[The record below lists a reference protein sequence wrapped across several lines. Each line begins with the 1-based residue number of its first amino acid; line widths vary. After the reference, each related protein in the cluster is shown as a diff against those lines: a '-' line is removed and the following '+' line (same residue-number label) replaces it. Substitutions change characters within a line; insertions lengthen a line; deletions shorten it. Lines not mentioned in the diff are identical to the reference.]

1 LFDDWNLDMTRHA
14 SFFVLAGAFAT
25 LAAAA
30 AQSAA
35 PAPEHPTTYAIPPSL
50 GDGWTTGAPE
60 QMGLDR
66 RRLEQMTDSIRS
78 HPEDNVHAVLIER
91 DGRLVYEEYFSG
103 KDQRRGRPLGVVTF
117 TRDTLHDLRS
127 VTKSVMSALV
137 GVASASGAIPSLDAP
152 LLDYFPEYTDLQ
164 APERR
169 RITIRH
175 ALTMSAGLEW
185 NEDLPYTDPKNDEIV
200 MDGSPDPVRYVL
212 GRPIVAAPGTIW
224 RYSGGTTEVLGAIL
238 QRATKQS
245 LTDYARTVLF
255 SPLGIADFEWIG
267 SGAMPSAASGL
278 RLRPRDLARFGSLYL
293 HDGQW
298 NGRQV
303 LPRTWVRESTE
314 RRLTFPGQEA
324 RGYGYQW
331 WHTCYATPSGIV
343 EAPTAVGNG
352 MQRIFVLRAQRTVVT
367 VLSGRYNDRSI
378 NPPERL
384 LLDFIL
390 PALPPA
396 PASACPA

>member
-1 LFDDWNLDMTRHA
+1 MTENLRVTRDTLLVVG
-14 SFFVLAGAFAT
+14 VLAALGAT
-25 LAAAA
+25 AA

-35 PAPEHPTTYAIPPSL
+35 PARTAYTIPPSL
-50 GDGWTTGAPE
+50 GDGWTTGAAE
-60 QMGLDR
+60 QAGVDR

-78 HPEDNVHAVLIER
+78 HPEHNVHAVLIER

-103 KDQRRGRPLGVVTF
+103 KDERRGRPLGVVTF

-164 APERR
+164 VPERR
-169 RITIRH
+169 AITIRH
-175 ALTMSAGLEW
+175 ALSMSTGFEW

-212 GRPIVAAPGTIW
+212 GRPIVAAPGATW

-255 SPLGIADFEWIG
+255 SPLGTTAFEWIG
-267 SGAMPSAASGL
+267 SGEVPSAASGL
-278 RLRPRDLARFGSLYL
+278 RLRPRDLAKFGSLYL

-298 NGRQV
+298 NGHQV
-303 LPRTWVRESTE
+303 VPRAWVHESTQ
-314 RRLTFPGQEA
+314 RRLTFPGPEA

-331 WHTCYATPSGIV
+331 WHTCYSTPSGLV
-343 EAPTAVGNG
+343 EVPTAVGNG

-367 VLSGRYNDRSI
+367 VVSGRYNDRSI

-390 PALPPA
+390 PALPSA
-396 PASACPA
+396 PASTCPA